1 MHETKTHKIRK
12 FFFQRRFLERTLQVE
27 KELSNDIRLS
37 EKEVILPCKIMLT
50 FIHENVHK
58 EERK

>member
-12 FFFQRRFLERTLQVE
+12 FFFQRGFLERTLQVE

-37 EKEVILPCKIMLT
+37 EKEVILPCKIILT

>member
-1 MHETKTHKIRK
+1 MKQKRIKLES
-12 FFFQRRFLERTLQVE
+12 FFFQRGFLERTLQVE